1 MRHCLAISPFV
12 TSNEQA
18 LLTCTFQPA
27 GPAIMASTIAV
38 DYGPRFAVCDGLN
51 CCIKHC
57 VNQISVRLGP
67 DGPTDEEAF
76 EAIDDRGKID
86 LSSADVKLGDV
97 CQPLLIGRGSLEVT
111 VDDVL
116 GRGGRSE
123 NSALGPAGSTA
134 PVVLPIF

>member
-1 MRHCLAISPFV
+1 
-12 TSNEQA
+12 
-18 LLTCTFQPA
+18 
-27 GPAIMASTIAV
+27 MASTIAV